1 MFIFHFHLPSPLLLS
16 ALPPLRMNG
25 NWGGIASRDFDR
37 SRNGVGN
44 QNHDGFG
51 PDPSLD
57 VINTII
63 ASYAASA
70 VDENEDKA
78 RAELSCIS
86 PRPKGGQR
94 EVQNYYY
101 RGNHDEGGPT
111 SPRKSS
117 TPKQR
122 SVEVPIEDQRCN
134 NRPHDRYIH
143 PLALKLKL
151 QEASNAKEQR
161 SNSDAHS
168 NHATDNESDHR
179 SEAGE
184 SFTQL
189 NNIVSTAI
197 NTVSKKLQWATLHL
211 EETAS
216 IDGSI
221 NAVKLIS
228 ECALTISNLKRARK

>member
-1 MFIFHFHLPSPLLLS
+1 
-16 ALPPLRMNG
+16 MNG

-37 SRNGVGN
+37 ARG

-78 RAELSCIS
+78 RADMIS
-86 PRPKGGQR
+86 PRPKTGR
-94 EVQNYYY
+94 EVQNYFY
-101 RGNHDEGGPT
+101 RHDENVPT

-117 TPKQR
+117 TPKHR
-122 SVEVPIEDQRCN
+122 SSEPIEDQRCN

-151 QEASNAKEQR
+151 QEASNAKEQG

-168 NHATDNESDHR
+168 NAATDNDVDHR
-179 SEAGE
+179 SEGGE

-189 NNIVSTAI
+189 NNIVSSAI

-211 EETAS
+211 EETSS

-228 ECALTISNLKRARK
+228 ECALTISNLKRARAHK